1 MLMTLEPTSART
13 ARRAPLHP
21 VRANGEGFGPRVG
34 GCALHTGAVVA
45 HVIDGPAA
53 TPHRPVCTVDYHTA
67 GEPFRIV
74 VDPGVA
80 IRGGTVA
87 ERRVLA
93 QKDPAVDGLRRLLCY
108 EPRGYADMYG
118 GFLTPPDDEGAHLGV
133 LFWHKDGFSTACG
146 HGTIAL
152 MCGGSR
158 PASSPPCRARPP
170 T

>member
-1 MLMTLEPTSART
+1 
-13 ARRAPLHP
+13 
-21 VRANGEGFGPRVG
+21 
-34 GCALHTGAVVA
+34 VVA

-152 MCGGSR
+152 VCGGSR